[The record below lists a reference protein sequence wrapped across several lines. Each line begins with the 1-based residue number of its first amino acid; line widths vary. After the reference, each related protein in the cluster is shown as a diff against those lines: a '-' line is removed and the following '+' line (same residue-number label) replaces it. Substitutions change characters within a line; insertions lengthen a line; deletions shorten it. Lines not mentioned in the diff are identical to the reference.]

1 MNISPHDFL
10 QLVASFPPGRLVEL
24 RYELACQVSM
34 IITRWRP
41 GTFDTV
47 SHWVFDAFRQSAQTP
62 GELPFKVV
70 DFAREKDQVIFLTSL
85 DRMVPI

>member
-41 GTFDTV
+41 RTFDMQLQNEV
-47 SHWVFDAFRQSAQTP
+47 LVRP
-62 GELPFKVV
+62 ELPRSLELL
-70 DFAREKDQVIFLTSL
+70 DLFLVLFPLPLQL
-85 DRMVPI
+85 D